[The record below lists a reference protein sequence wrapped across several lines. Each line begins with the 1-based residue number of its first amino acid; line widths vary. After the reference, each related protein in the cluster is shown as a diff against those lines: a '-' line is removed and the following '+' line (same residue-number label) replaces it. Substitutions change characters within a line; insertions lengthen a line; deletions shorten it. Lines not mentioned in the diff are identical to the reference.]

1 MSWTRCATSRSSTAV
16 SRFSRT
22 PSAKAAACEAIVA
35 AGASITHHHAVGT
48 DHKPY
53 LTAEIGE
60 VGVEVLRAVKKAVD
74 PAGILNPG
82 VLIP

>member
-1 MSWTRCATSRSSTAV
+1 MLFRSAKWL
-16 SRFSRT
+16 
-22 PSAKAAACEAIVA
+22 PAKAAACEAIVA

-48 DHKPY
+48 DHRPY

-60 VGVEVLRAVKKAVD
+60 VGAEVLRAIKRAVD
-74 PAGILNPG
+74 PVGVLNPG